1 MRTLQFYD
9 VANEEEREIALVL
22 YSNHN
27 VDCILAHYHA
37 MFNTI
42 ELSYVFELHNR
53 RRQSLYK
60 LYSIMIL

>member
-1 MRTLQFYD
+1 MRTLQYYD
-9 VANEEEREIALVL
+9 VANEEEKEIAVVL

-42 ELSYVFELHNR
+42 ELSYFFELRNR
-53 RRQSLYK
+53 KRQSLYT
-60 LYSIMIL
+60 L

>member
-9 VANEEEREIALVL
+9 VANEGKRKIAVMQ
-22 YSNHN
+22 YSNDN

-42 ELSYVFELHNR
+42 ELSYVFELRNR
-53 RRQSLYK
+53 KRQSLYT
-60 LYSIMIL
+60 L

>member
-9 VANEEEREIALVL
+9 VANEEEKEIAVVL

-42 ELSYVFELHNR
+42 ELSYALELRNR
-53 RRQSLYK
+53 KRQSIYK
-60 LYSIMIL
+60 LYSKMI